1 MRLFLAFLFG
11 FFGVGAAVATPNILL
26 VIADDMGL
34 DSSPC
39 HGVSTTVPD
48 MPKLQKLCA
57 NGMVFDNFWTP
68 PSCSPTRATILTGLY
83 PSRTG
88 IGSAITP
95 QNPITL
101 ADNHTTIFDLLA
113 PTYATA
119 LIGKWHLD
127 APGQISDHPQRLGV
141 GHYFGLYAGSTRDYF
156 NWTAVDNG
164 NRVQIAKYATTEL
177 TDRAIEWVSAQQQPW
192 FLWLAYNAPH
202 TPFHNPPAELHT
214 VSGLKGVE
222 VARGPSARPYYE
234 AALEAL
240 DSELGRLLDSLSPEA
255 LSNTIILF
263 IGDNG
268 TPYAVAQDPYRDRST
283 KASLWQGGINTPLI
297 VSGPTIPVG
306 RSDALAQSTDLFA
319 TIAAFAGIRAPRN
332 DARDLSIA
340 MRGGQS
346 SREFAYVEH
355 FSQAEGRRRTQYGWA
370 IRDDTWKLIQ
380 PEGGQ
385 PLLFYMRIDPF
396 ETINML
402 GTSAEADE
410 ALTLLTEARQML
422 LGQ

>member
-1 MRLFLAFLFG
+1 MRFLLAILIG
-11 FFGVGAAVATPNILL
+11 FFWVGAALATPNILL

-39 HGVSTTVPD
+39 HGVSTAVPT
-48 MPKLQKLCA
+48 MPTLQKLCA

-68 PSCSPTRATILTGLY
+68 PSCSPTRATIMTGLY

-95 QNPITL
+95 QNPVAL
-101 ADNHTTIFDLLA
+101 ADTHTTIFDLLA
-113 PTYATA
+113 PNYATA

-127 APGQISDHPQRLGV
+127 APRQVSDHPQRLGV

-156 NWTAVDNG
+156 SWTAVENG
-164 NRVQIAKYATTEL
+164 NRVQIANYATTEL
-177 TDRAIEWVSAQQQPW
+177 TDRAIDWVGAQQRPW

-202 TPFHNPPAELHT
+202 TPFHQPPPDLHS
-214 VSGLKGVE
+214 VAGLAGGE
-222 VARGPSARPYYE
+222 IARGPGARQYYE

-240 DSELGRLLDSLSPEA
+240 DTELGRLLDSLSPDS

-268 TPYAVAQDPYRDRST
+268 TPFAVAQDPYRHRST

-297 VSGPTIPVG
+297 VSGPTVPVG

-319 TIAAFAGIRAPRN
+319 TIAAFAGIRAPQN

-340 MRGGQS
+340 IRGGQS

-380 PEGGQ
+380 PEDGA
-385 PLLFYMRIDPF
+385 PLLFNLRIDPF

-402 GTSAEADE
+402 GTSPEADE
-410 ALTLLTEARQML
+410 ALNVLTDARRDLLQ
-422 LGQ
+422 